1 MYIYIIYI
9 YILYIYILS
18 IYILEY
24 WNIIIIGILEY
35 VYPRCSMYGIFTSF
49 YPKNH
54 PNADLAKLVN
64 ISLVGGFNL
73 PL

>member
-1 MYIYIIYI
+1 MVVLTSGNLKEYIYII
-9 YILYIYILS
+9 

-24 WNIIIIGILEY
+24 WNIIIVGILEY
-35 VYPRCSMYGIFTSF
+35 VYPRCSMYGIFT
-49 YPKNH
+49 YRKNH

-64 ISLVGGFNL
+64 ISLVDGFNL